1 MTLILNLQIYNTW
14 LQRELGEAMRVATA
28 ACGIPNPNPYPNPNP
43 DLDVK
48 KEDAK
53 RVVTKRKNLQ

>member
-1 MTLILNLQIYNTW
+1 MTLILNPQIYNTW

-43 DLDVK
+43 DPHLFFEFSGNQLFIVDFFY
-48 KEDAK
+48 
-53 RVVTKRKNLQ
+53 